1 MHFIDVVIIIVYV
14 AAMIAIGIA
23 CRGKQDKVEDYF
35 TARGGLAGKFGSI
48 LVGFSIAATLFSG
61 ISFMAYPSIMYTH
74 GPVVFLMLLGLL
86 ATWPFVTLW
95 FLPRY
100 LTEDNIHPY
109 DIIERRFGLGVR
121 LVAASMFVLLRIGW
135 MAALIFAPTLALQ
148 AASGLEGP
156 GWFWFLVILIGSSS
170 TIYTTFGGIRGV
182 IVTDALQFLTIAVG
196 VLLTVWIAISKIPVG
211 VTEAFAALRES
222 GVIEGPT
229 LTLDPTNAYTLWTLT
244 IGVGLAQLSSY
255 VGDQMSLQRYMSSGT
270 PKEASRAFM
279 FNILGAVGVVFL
291 LGAVGITIAAYYIFL
306 PDAGMP
312 EGADKVFP
320 HFIATQLPPGIA
332 GILLA
337 AILAATMSSMTSGIN
352 ALAGTL
358 TLDFRM
364 RLWGEISQHDQLRFG
379 RVCSFVIG
387 VLATAAAG
395 FVGALGNIFE
405 MSQALLG
412 VFLGPLLTCIV
423 LALAKKRL
431 NRPSLIVGLVLSCVI
446 GWVLILQ
453 ELAAQTWIAAI
464 VFVLSMIITLTGTAI
479 FGPTVVPESGT
490 TGTAKSE
497 TDVQ

>member
-1 MHFIDVVIIIVYV
+1 MHYIDVIIIIVYV
-14 AAMIAIGIA
+14 AAMIAVGIA
-23 CRGKQDKVEDYF
+23 CRGKQDVVEDYF

-61 ISFMAYPSIMYTH
+61 ISFMAYPSIMYTQ
-74 GPVVFLMLLGLL
+74 GPAVFVLLLGLL
-86 ATWPFVTLW
+86 GTWPFVTLW

-100 LTEDNIHPY
+100 LTEENRHPY

-156 GWFWFLVILIGSSS
+156 FWFWFLVILIGLSS

-182 IVTDALQFLTIAVG
+182 IVTDALQFVTIAVG
-196 VLLTVWIAISKIPVG
+196 VLLTVWIAIDKIPVS
-211 VTEAFAALRES
+211 VTEAFGALREQ
-222 GVIEGPT
+222 GVIRAPSMSF
-229 LTLDPTNAYTLWTLT
+229 DPTNAYTLWALT
-244 IGVGLAQLSSY
+244 IGAGLAQLSSY

-270 PKEASRAFM
+270 AKEASRAFM
-279 FNILGAVGVVFL
+279 YNIIGAVGVVFL
-291 LGAVGITIAAYYIFL
+291 LGAVGMTIRAYYIFL
-306 PDAGMP
+306 PDASMP

-320 HFIATQLPPGIA
+320 HFISTQLPPGIA

-364 RLWGEISQHDQLRFG
+364 RLWGEISHRDQLRFG
-379 RVCSFVIG
+379 RICSFVIG

-395 FVGALGNIFE
+395 FVSALGNIFE

-423 LALAKKRL
+423 LAIAKKPL
-431 NRPSLIVGLVLSCVI
+431 QRPSLIVGLLLSCAL
-446 GWVLILQ
+446 GWVVIFTN
-453 ELAAQTWIAAI
+453 LAGQTWIAAI

-479 FGPTVVPESGT
+479 FGPSVDPKNAPAGTPEP
-490 TGTAKSE
+490 
-497 TDVQ
+497 